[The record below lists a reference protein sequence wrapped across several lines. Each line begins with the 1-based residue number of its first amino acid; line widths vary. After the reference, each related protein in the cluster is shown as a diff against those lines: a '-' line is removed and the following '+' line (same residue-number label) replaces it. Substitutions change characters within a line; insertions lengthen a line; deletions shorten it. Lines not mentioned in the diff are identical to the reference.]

1 MDGGTQ
7 TRGENRH
14 IGQVAASMTAA
25 HTAGDPR
32 LVNSATIGAGTGPSA
47 ARGTSQS
54 MCGEGLFGAEQNAGE
69 RDPAAFERALE
80 RLSGAVD
87 AAARQEGSWLERVR
101 AGLVAFLGFFDDEPG
116 CSALLIGSALVPG
129 VVVARRVRE
138 RVPGVLSGL
147 LDDGAPQAL
156 GELTSAPELTGE
168 LVAGS
173 VFAVIRM
180 HVLEGEGTPL
190 VELAPSLMAFI
201 ALPYLGQAAASAE
214 LAGMSAP
221 AEASLPEVAAPQDTE
236 PQATELRDE
245 PLPVRATHRTMLVL
259 RAIEAAPCSSNRQ
272 VMAAADL
279 LDEGQAS
286 KLLDRLKR
294 RGVIENLSH
303 GAEWGEP
310 NAWRLTA
317 DGERVLRLTG
327 GVPRAGSPRRRG
339 PSSAET
345 PLKSFAGWQGPVS
358 SSANREEEKE

>member
-1 MDGGTQ
+1 
-7 TRGENRH
+7 
-14 IGQVAASMTAA
+14 
-25 HTAGDPR
+25 
-32 LVNSATIGAGTGPSA
+32 
-47 ARGTSQS
+47 
-54 MCGEGLFGAEQNAGE
+54 MCGEGLYGFERDGGE
-69 RDPAAFERALE
+69 RDPAAFERALQ
-80 RLSGAVD
+80 RLSETVD
-87 AAARQEGSWLERVR
+87 AAAGREDVWLARVR

-129 VVVARRVRE
+129 AVVARRVRE

-173 VFAVIRM
+173 VFAVVRM

-214 LAGMSAP
+214 LAGTPAP
-221 AEASLPEVAAPQDTE
+221 AGEAFPGAADPQDTVQQGTA
-236 PQATELRDE
+236 PRGVR
-245 PLPVRATHRTMLVL
+245 LPVRATHRTMLVL

-286 KLLDRLKR
+286 KLLSRLSE

-317 DGERVLRLTG
+317 EGERVLQLTG
-327 GVPRAGSPRRRG
+327 GVPNAGSPRLPNGERKVVTNQR
-339 PSSAET
+339 
-345 PLKSFAGWQGPVS
+345 
-358 SSANREEEKE
+358 EKE